1 MDSDFRNWKAL
12 SEDSDIHVRHGH
24 TDTARGTTKVYVY
37 ERTFDFSEDD
47 VLYVKSV
54 FHEKYPQLPKLF
66 DDRFDSYLSQ
76 LGKQHSSQ

>member
-1 MDSDFRNWKAL
+1 MDSDSVIGKHYRKIQTFTFAN
-12 SEDSDIHVRHGH
+12 GY

-76 LGKQHSSQ
+76 LSKQHSSQ